1 MFHSIRW
8 RIAAPYVIL
17 ILGTML
23 GLSAYLQNTLR
34 QRYMDNLEAKL
45 LAEARLIADTLSPEL
60 AQGRGLQLVDEQAK
74 RWATLIQGRVTIIA
88 NDGTVIGESH
98 EDRLQMDNH
107 LGRPE
112 IQQALAEGQGSS
124 TRFSQSVGYRM
135 LYIAIPIKS
144 GDQILGFARVSLPLQ
159 QVETS
164 IVELQRT
171 LLDVTAVAGTL
182 ALILAVLIANSTTR
196 PIRLLTQA
204 ATQLANGKT
213 TERLITRTRDEIGQ
227 LTHAFNSMTAQLQA
241 QLKALEDER
250 RKSHAVLQ
258 EMSDGVV
265 IVDSLG
271 NILLINP
278 AAVSMFVEG
287 QVDVIGHTLVEV
299 LRLHQVVELWQQC
312 RETGEAQSAVLEI
325 STRRQYLQ
333 AIATPLGQA
342 LPGGTLLLFQN
353 LTRERQ
359 LATMRRDFI
368 SNISHELRSP
378 LASLKALSETLQ
390 GGALEDPPAARRFL
404 QQMEAEID
412 ALSQMI
418 AELLELSRIESG
430 QVPLAME
437 AVKPIDILIPA
448 RERLS
453 LQADRTGLTVEVD
466 CPDDL
471 PYILADPPRL
481 EQVVVNLLHNAI
493 KFTPDG
499 GHILVKAL
507 LKDDTILFSVADTG
521 VGISREDLPRIFER
535 FFKTDRSRAGG
546 GTGLGLA
553 IARHTVEAHG
563 GKIWAESQEG
573 KGSTF
578 FFTIPLAI

>member
-45 LAEARLIADTLSPEL
+45 MAEARLIADTLSPEL